1 MKADRSEGNLISMLE
16 FMGKVTAS
24 STHEIKNHL
33 AVINEQSRL
42 LQEMLIMSRQGKE
55 VNPDRLEQ
63 LIGRVVARVEQADQA
78 VRRLNAFAHS
88 ADAEL
93 TNTDPQ
99 QTIAALLR
107 IFERIAS
114 LKEIT
119 LNFDSVQNCGEIA
132 QRPIYLEQT
141 VWVCLESMVRQA
153 EKQSELRVSLEC
165 EEDVL
170 RVAFSLDPPV
180 ELQTPG
186 EKLLSCPQGKVGL
199 RQNGEMVLEA
209 PIK

>member
-1 MKADRSEGNLISMLE
+1 MTAERSEGNLISMLE

-24 STHEIKNHL
+24 STHEIKNQL

-42 LQEMLIMSRQGKE
+42 LQEMLVMSRQGKE

-63 LIGRVVARVEQADQA
+63 LIGRVVARVDQADQA
-78 VRRLNAFAHS
+78 VRRLNGFAHS
-88 ADAEL
+88 ADADR
-93 TNTDPQ
+93 TNADPQ
-99 QTIAALLR
+99 QTITALLR

-114 LKEIT
+114 LKEISI
-119 LNFDSVQNCGEIA
+119 NFDSVQNCGEIS

-141 VWVCLESMVRQA
+141 VWVCLESMVKQA
-153 EKQSELRVSLEC
+153 EKQSELRVSLQC

-170 RVAFSLDPPV
+170 RVVFSLDPTV
-180 ELQTPG
+180 ELQAP
-186 EKLLSCPQGKVGL
+186 EEELLSLPQGKVGL
-199 RQNGEMVLEA
+199 RQDGAIVLEA

>member
-1 MKADRSEGNLISMLE
+1 MTADRSEGNLISMLE

-24 STHEIKNHL
+24 STHEIKNQL

-42 LQEMLIMSRQGKE
+42 LQEMLIMARQGKE

-63 LIGRVVARVEQADQA
+63 LIERVVARVDQADQA

-88 ADAEL
+88 ADAER
-93 TNTDPQ
+93 TSADPQ

-114 LKEIT
+114 LKEISI
-119 LNFDSVQNCGEIA
+119 NFDSVQNCGEIF

-141 VWVCLESMVRQA
+141 VWICLENMVRQA
-153 EKQSELRVSLEC
+153 EKQSELAVSLQC

-170 RVAFSLDPPV
+170 RVVFSLDPPV

-186 EKLLSCPQGKVGL
+186 EELLSLGQAKVGL
-199 RQNGEMVLEA
+199 GQKGEMVLEA
-209 PIK
+209 PLN